1 MKTVIAIDSFK
12 GSLSTFESGAAVAEG
27 IRAVYPDAEV
37 VISPIADGG
46 EGTVSAIVSATGG
59 ELCRAEV
66 TGPLGDGIVAEY
78 GILPES
84 KTAIIEMSAAAG
96 ITLVPQE
103 KRNPLYTTTR
113 GVGELM
119 LDAMERG
126 CRHFIMGIGGSA
138 TNDGGVGMLSALGF
152 EFLDEN
158 GENVAD
164 GAVGLQAIRKIVLDK
179 VDSRLA
185 ECDFRVACDV
195 KNPLCGALGCSS
207 VYGPQK
213 GADERMIAD
222 MDEWLSFYAELTKS
236 VIYDADKDFPGVGAA
251 GGLGFALKYYL
262 GATLTSG
269 IELVMEATCLEE
281 HIKDADLVITG
292 EGRLDG
298 QTAMGKAPVGVA
310 KLAKKHGKRVI
321 AFAGAVTEDAGECNK
336 QGIDAF
342 FPIVRRPCSLDEAM
356 DVGNAYKNLKNTAEQ
371 VFRLMKSMTDES

>member
-1 MKTVIAIDSFK
+1 MKAIIAIDSFK
-12 GSLSTFESGAAVAEG
+12 GSLTTFESGAAVAEG

-59 ELCRAEV
+59 KLCQAEV
-66 TGPLGDGIVAEY
+66 TGPLGDEIVAEY
-78 GILPES
+78 GILPDG

-96 ITLVPQE
+96 ITLVPRD
-103 KRNPLYTTTR
+103 KRNPLYITTR
-113 GVGELM
+113 GVGELIT
-119 LDAMERG
+119 DAMERG

-138 TNDGGVGMLSALGF
+138 TNDGGIGMLSALGF
-152 EFLDEN
+152 EFLDGN
-158 GENVAD
+158 GAPVAD
-164 GAVGLQAIRKIVLDK
+164 GAVGLKSLREIRLDK
-179 VDSRLA
+179 VDLRLA

-195 KNPLCGALGCSS
+195 KNPLCGPLGCSR

-213 GADERMIAD
+213 GADEKMIAD
-222 MDEWLSFYAELTKS
+222 MDEWLSCYAELTKS
-236 VIYDADKDFPGVGAA
+236 VLHDANKDFPGVGAA
-251 GGLGFALKYYL
+251 GGMGFALKYYL
-262 GATLTSG
+262 GAGLTSG
-269 IELVMEATCLEE
+269 IELVMEATRLEE

-310 KLAKKHGKRVI
+310 RLAKKHGKRVI
-321 AFAGAVTEDAGECNK
+321 AFSGAVTEDAGECNK
-336 QGIDAF
+336 HGIDAF

-356 DVGNAYKNLKNTAEQ
+356 DVKNAYENLKNTAEQ